1 MRIAFTATGTNWDSI
16 IDPRFGRTEYIVIYD
31 EKDQVLSAVDN
42 SAVKNEA
49 HGAGTATAQ
58 KVFELKPDILI
69 TGNGPGETA
78 SNALKHLEIRIFINA
93 HGMTIKQALQ
103 QYKNGKLQEI

>member
-42 SAVKNEA
+42 SAVK
-49 HGAGTATAQ
+49 
-58 KVFELKPDILI
+58 K
-69 TGNGPGETA
+69 
-78 SNALKHLEIRIFINA
+78 
-93 HGMTIKQALQ
+93 
-103 QYKNGKLQEI
+103 

>member
-49 HGAGTATAQ
+49 HDNADYSVINSLLHQ
-58 KVFELKPDILI
+58 QLI
-69 TGNGPGETA
+69 KAVLYN
-78 SNALKHLEIRIFINA
+78 NKWYYIR
-93 HGMTIKQALQ
+93 K
-103 QYKNGKLQEI
+103 YCV